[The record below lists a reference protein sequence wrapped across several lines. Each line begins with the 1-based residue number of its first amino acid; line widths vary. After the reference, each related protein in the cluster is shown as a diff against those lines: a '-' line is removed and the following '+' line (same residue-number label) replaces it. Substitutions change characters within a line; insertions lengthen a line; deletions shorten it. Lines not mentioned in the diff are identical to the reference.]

1 MNGVVMFTQQA
12 AQASGYY
19 YRHVSYSR
27 GAESSSSSSLR
38 TSLLSSSSLAFTSKL
53 KTSSIGALK
62 VSGLGQSRP
71 LKKIKHVAVH
81 AVAETDLNGTF
92 RGSRKQTKEV
102 IMVDPLE
109 AKRLAAEEWKLLQA
123 RAALQRQQQIEAI
136 NGGWA
141 VLGLTIA
148 IIIEGYTGNSIPEQV
163 AGYLDSIADFLARL
177 IPGP

>member
-1 MNGVVMFTQQA
+1 MNGVVMVTQQA

-38 TSLLSSSSLAFTSKL
+38 TSLLSSSSLAFTSSSSS
-53 KTSSIGALK
+53 SSIGALK

-123 RAALQRQQQIEAI
+123 RAALQC
-136 NGGWA
+136 
-141 VLGLTIA
+141 
-148 IIIEGYTGNSIPEQV
+148 
-163 AGYLDSIADFLARL
+163 
-177 IPGP
+177 

>member
-1 MNGVVMFTQQA
+1 MNGVVMLTQQP

-27 GAESSSSSSLR
+27 GAVSSSGSSLR
-38 TSLLSSSSLAFTSKL
+38 TSLLSSSSLAFTSSSSS
-53 KTSSIGALK
+53 SSIGALK

-71 LKKIKHVAVH
+71 LKKMKHVAVH

-109 AKRLAAEEWKLLQA
+109 AKRLAAEEWKRCKLVQHSRSFSLP
-123 RAALQRQQQIEAI
+123 
-136 NGGWA
+136 
-141 VLGLTIA
+141 VC
-148 IIIEGYTGNSIPEQV
+148 GYS
-163 AGYLDSIADFLARL
+163 
-177 IPGP
+177 